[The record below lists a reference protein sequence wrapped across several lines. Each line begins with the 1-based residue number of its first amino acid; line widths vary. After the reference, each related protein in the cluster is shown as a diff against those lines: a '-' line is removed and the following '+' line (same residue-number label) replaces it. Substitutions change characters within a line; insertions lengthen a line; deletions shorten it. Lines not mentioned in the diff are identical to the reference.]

1 MFIFA
6 IENSV
11 LSNKSY
17 RVRFAKNHQQI
28 TMKSILKYYLDISFF
43 SSLILSMSGG
53 YVSYLLTEITA
64 GHINNII
71 SNLLNMFILLE
82 ENDLLIYSWCIA
94 FFINMSILLANGII
108 INYIRNSE
116 FAMTTEIRN
125 KIWKSE
131 YDEKNEMSYLIPKVS
146 INATTFVKSG
156 LRAIGT
162 FANLFVP
169 IILMMFTKETRGVS
183 IILLFTVPIQFV
195 VCLMLNFYIGK
206 KSMETHYQSLEL
218 YNYRSDIDSLVSTA
232 IRNNNTTALHN
243 QYQHIQN
250 KLSRI
255 NIRFENIFVLIASIG
270 AFFLLLNIIL
280 ASKFVSANEGRGI
293 LGMSF
298 PIFMLGFTISDTMQS
313 FIMFISY
320 LTKINK
326 GIIAKAEGEERI
338 EKIEK
343 IEIKELSDRKG
354 KREVFKN
361 YTQEIDLNKEIIL
374 IEGPSG
380 SGKSSLMEIITLVRT
395 PSNIEEDEYIKSGLY
410 INGISGDNIKKE
422 SYNDLILYIKQKH
435 PVIKY
440 ISIKT
445 LFKIMSPGI
454 SIHEIHE
461 YLKIVSLDDRIKDLN
476 ITPEGFS
483 GGENQRLFIALNLS
497 ILRVKNA
504 QIIFLDEITSSL
516 SENQSE
522 MILNNIITLAK
533 EHGFIIFFIT
543 HQESLK
549 SSSFFTISLSDPFQG
564 IGD

>member
-1 MFIFA
+1 MTEESSHQSYIYRFIKYKKNIDFYIIIKFYINKYA
-6 IENSV
+6 YISVILSIFMSILTYYNMQIMSRNIDTFLLKIINIFYSEISNDAKLMCMWVFVFLSYMLILTLNLLIINFFKLAENSIKEEVKNICISSYIAKDTDINYLINSVTISATNFIKSAFKVFMMTLCMIIPIIIMLFNEKLIGIILAVSTV
-11 LSNKSY
+11 LYIIFCYFITKII
-17 RVRFAKNHQQI
+17 AK
-28 TMKSILKYYLDISFF
+28 KSINVQNISQNSYQMLSDLDGLSDIMVRNNNIDTLNKECSIFENIRINSDISF
-43 SSLILSMSGG
+43 
-53 YVSYLLTEITA
+53 E
-64 GHINNII
+64 
-71 SNLLNMFILLE
+71 NMFLWIT
-82 ENDLLIYSWCIA
+82 
-94 FFINMSILLANGII
+94 FF
-108 INYIRNSE
+108 
-116 FAMTTEIRN
+116 
-125 KIWKSE
+125 
-131 YDEKNEMSYLIPKVS
+131 VS
-146 INATTFVKSG
+146 VFV
-156 LRAIGT
+156 AID
-162 FANLFVP
+162 F
-169 IILMMFTKETRGVS
+169 S
-183 IILLFTVPIQFV
+183 
-195 VCLMLNFYIGK
+195 
-206 KSMETHYQSLEL
+206 
-218 YNYRSDIDSLVSTA
+218 
-232 IRNNNTTALHN
+232 
-243 QYQHIQN
+243 
-250 KLSRI
+250 
-255 NIRFENIFVLIASIG
+255 IASILCDPKKAMCILG
-270 AFFLLLNIIL
+270 ITYPIFRLAFDLNEMMRELLN
-280 ASKFVSANEGRGI
+280 
-293 LGMSF
+293 
-298 PIFMLGFTISDTMQS
+298 
-313 FIMFISY
+313 FISY

-338 EKIEK
+338 EKIER

-361 YTQEIDLNKEIIL
+361 YTQEIDINKEIIL